1 MRKVSLLVI
10 VFAVCLLSSVSY
22 AASIGNKIEPIG
34 NMKFA
39 ATVEGNFMFDRDIKA
54 GGSSTSGSTVTSFE
68 FSEINQEYAKLML
81 GVTDYVNIYAKL
93 GGSKIGKAKLKF
105 SSGEDVKVSSDNN
118 FLYGGGF
125 NAVYKLGNEG
135 KYFVGL
141 NGDFSFYQV
150 NTDKLDI
157 TGTSV
162 SNVSGKIKNAEYQLG
177 GYAGMRMDIN
187 NNVAFVPYAGVFW
200 SRFNT
205 KTGGIKYTASG
216 TEYTLTYDN
225 DAKDEV
231 GLGVGADVELFKNFT
246 LNVEGRFLAGN
257 AVSFGGT
264 FKF

>member
-1 MRKVSLLVI
+1 MRKVLLLVT

-39 ATVEGNFMFDRDIKA
+39 VTAEGNFVFDRDIKT
-54 GGSSTSGSTVTSFE
+54 GGRSTSGSTITSFE
-68 FSEINQEYAKLML
+68 FSEVNQEYAKLML

-93 GGSKIGKAKLKF
+93 GSSKIGEAKLKF
-105 SSGEDVKVSSDNN
+105 SSGEDVKVRSDNN

-125 NAVYKLGNEG
+125 NAVYKLGKED
-135 KYFVGL
+135 KYFIGL

-177 GYAGMRMDIN
+177 GYAGMRMDIHD
-187 NNVAFVPYAGVFW
+187 NVAFVPYAGVFW
-200 SRFNT
+200 NKFNT

-225 DAKDEV
+225 NADDEV

-246 LNVEGRFLAGN
+246 LNVEGRFIAGN
-257 AVSFGGT
+257 ALSFGGT